1 MKKEKIIAS
10 VLIAAM
16 ALSLSGCDSDNENVL
31 DAAEDYAEALISLDV
46 DGIAEL
52 MEDEDE
58 AAEELSRIEVACSN
72 KPALED
78 AFDAVA
84 ESMTYEIDEKSVT
97 SSKKNKE
104 ASVDIIF
111 TLVDYEAVHEDIE
124 DDNGNLED
132 YIDAL
137 EDADDTIEVKVTV
150 KFVLVKDKW
159 LVKDKN
165 FKSLNKVYGFIDDIS
180 GYKWG
185 LFEIPSEEAFT
196 EAVCAA
202 FGADED
208 DIDDY
213 AGIDYAE
220 LSYYKDTLA
229 VTRQQY
235 IDSEEAEELFDEAY
249 NDLTTWFGIDMDDCE
264 YVYDEDEGGFIF
276 FNDAYMEISGETIYG
291 GIYYKDDSF
300 LVIMSYDYADYDDVD
315 EFLDMLGMP
324 RPVG

>member
-1 MKKEKIIAS
+1 MKKKRIIS
-10 VLIAAM
+10 LVLIASM
-16 ALSLSGCDSDNENVL
+16 ILPLCGCDSDNENVL
-31 DAAEDYAEALISLDV
+31 DAAEEYAEAVISLDA

-58 AAEELSRIEVACSN
+58 AAEELSRIEDACSN

-84 ESMTYEIDEKSVT
+84 ESMTYEIDDKSVT

-104 ASVDIIF
+104 ASVDIVF
-111 TLVDYEAVHEDIE
+111 TLVDYEAVHEDVA
-124 DDNGNLED
+124 DDDGDLED

-196 EAVCAA
+196 EAVCAV
-202 FGADED
+202 FGADGD

-213 AGIDYAE
+213 DGMDWVE
-220 LSYYKDTLA
+220 LSYYRDTLA

-235 IDSEEAEELFDEAY
+235 YDPEEAEDMFDEAY
-249 NDLTTWFGIDMDDCE
+249 NDLESWFGIDMDDCE
-264 YVYDEDEGGFIF
+264 YYYDEDEGGYIF
-276 FNDAYMEISGETIYG
+276 FNDTYMEIAGETIYG
-291 GIYYKDDSF
+291 GIYFKDDSF
-300 LVIMSYDYADYDDVD
+300 LVIMAYDDDDYDDVD

-324 RPVG
+324 IPD